1 MSMIT
6 SQTPTFGFGYA
17 APATT
22 PRHQSNSWPAFLRP
36 STMLRGWAERRA
48 QRKTLGELAEDRHL
62 LQDIGLTRAQALREA
77 AKPFWRA

>member
-1 MSMIT
+1 MSTIT
-6 SQTPTFGFGYA
+6 VETPIFSFEQTA
-17 APATT
+17 AAST
-22 PRHQSNSWPAFLRP
+22 PRHQSNSWPAGLRP

-48 QRKTLGELAEDRHL
+48 QRKTLGELAQDRHL